1 MPAIDKRA
9 AYALFALV
17 VLTTACGNLS
27 QTAVNAMMMGIVADM
42 GVTVELGQWLSTGY
56 MLMLGVAVPAVT
68 WISKRFSA
76 RQHVLLGMGLS
87 LAGSLICLAAPCF
100 WVLLAGRVLQA
111 VSTGILLPF
120 MTTIAM
126 VSFPPGRQA
135 TAMGIAGVAM
145 GFAPNIGPTVGGAM
159 ASAWGWR
166 SFFVLLTA
174 LTCLLAVC
182 ALALVKPSKPHDAVA
197 RLDAVSLSLSTLGLG
212 GVLLGFSNASSFALI
227 SPYVWGPLVVGAAL
241 CAAFVVRQKRLDNPL
256 IDLGVFRSRRFS
268 AGFAAQ
274 NLLFASFM
282 GVTLV
287 VPLYVEG
294 LCGGTALQAGMVL
307 LPGTVAALVLN
318 PLGGVLTDRIGAR
331 RVCLVGGLMLSAGA
345 VPMCFLDAASP
356 LWQAVVFQG
365 VRACGVSLLIG
376 PLTQWS
382 LADLP
387 RPLVP
392 HGSSLSIAVRQ
403 ACASFGTSAMVL
415 AISAGQGIASR
426 GWLTGGLQAAPDA
439 LAALPYHLAFGFS
452 AVLSLCLF
460 AAIAR
465 KVR

>member
-1 MPAIDKRA
+1 MPATDKRA
-9 AYALFALV
+9 AYSLFALV
-17 VLTTACGNLS
+17 VLTAACGNLS

-76 RQHVLLGMGLS
+76 RQHLLLGLGLS
-87 LAGSLICLAAPCF
+87 LAGSLMCLAAPGF
-100 WVLLAGRVLQA
+100 WVLLAGRILQA

-166 SFFVLLTA
+166 SFFVLLAA
-174 LTCLLAVC
+174 LTCVLTLC
-182 ALALVKPSKPHDAVA
+182 ALVLVKPTKPHDAAA

-227 SPYVWGPLVVGAAL
+227 SPYVWGPLAVGVAL
-241 CAAFVVRQKRLDNPL
+241 CAAFIVRQKRSGNPL
-256 IDLGVFRSRRFS
+256 IDLGVFRSARFNT
-268 AGFAAQ
+268 GFAAQ

-318 PLGGVLTDRIGAR
+318 PLGGVLTDRLGAAGLLGGRAYALSRRRAHVLFGRRLAAVAGGRVPRRARMR
-331 RVCLVGGLMLSAGA
+331 RVAAHRAAYPVEPGGPAAAARAARQLAVHRGAPGLRQLRHVSHGAGYLGGA
-345 VPMCFLDAASP
+345 GDNRPRRPCRRAA
-356 LWQAVVFQG
+356 G
-365 VRACGVSLLIG
+365 RA
-376 PLTQWS
+376 
-382 LADLP
+382 
-387 RPLVP
+387 
-392 HGSSLSIAVRQ
+392 
-403 ACASFGTSAMVL
+403 
-415 AISAGQGIASR
+415 
-426 GWLTGGLQAAPDA
+426 
-439 LAALPYHLAFGFS
+439 
-452 AVLSLCLF
+452 
-460 AAIAR
+460 
-465 KVR
+465 